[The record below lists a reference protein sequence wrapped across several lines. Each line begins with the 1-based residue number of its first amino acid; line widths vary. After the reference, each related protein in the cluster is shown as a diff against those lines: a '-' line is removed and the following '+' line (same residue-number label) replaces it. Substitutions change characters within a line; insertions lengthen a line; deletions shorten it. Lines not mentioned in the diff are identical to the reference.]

1 MVFISYLDKFG
12 YSCFFGNGKSSLFQY
27 SNMIGIG
34 SLVDNIYKL
43 DIHAS
48 DINESLHASNHGTK
62 WKLIDENSSI
72 LWHKFRTYF

>member
-1 MVFISYLDKFG
+1 MRFFVYCHLDKIWFLFLVWTNLVTLVFF
-12 YSCFFGNGKSSLFQY
+12 FFGNGKFSLFQY

-34 SLVDNIYKL
+34 SLVGNLYKL

-62 WKLIDENSSI
+62 
-72 LWHKFRTYF
+72 

>member
-1 MVFISYLDKFG
+1 
-12 YSCFFGNGKSSLFQY
+12 
-27 SNMIGIG
+27 MIGIG

-48 DINESLHASNHGTK
+48 DINESLHASNCGTK